1 MEIMTVSRV
10 KVCADMKFGIRRY
23 SFKSRVAARTS
34 WKRYARHNLGFK
46 APRGLGILTN
56 PRKAAY
62 NRIYNRTTVSS
73 EKAAVSLLSLLFA
86 IVFYV
91 IALPFFIVVV
101 IVEMMGK
108 NR

>member
-1 MEIMTVSRV
+1 MTVSRV

-46 APRGLGILTN
+46 APRGLGILT
-56 PRKAAY
+56 
-62 NRIYNRTTVSS
+62 TVSS
-73 EKAAVSLLSLLFA
+73 EKAAMSLLSLLFT

-91 IALPFFIVVV
+91 IALPFFILVV

-108 NR
+108 KR

>member
-1 MEIMTVSRV
+1 
-10 KVCADMKFGIRRY
+10 MKFGIRRY
-23 SFKSRVAARTS
+23 SFKGRVSARTS
-34 WKRYARHNLGFK
+34 WKRYARHSLGFK

-73 EKAAVSLLSLLFA
+73 EKAAMSLLSLLFT

-108 NR
+108 KR

>member
-1 MEIMTVSRV
+1 
-10 KVCADMKFGIRRY
+10 MKFGIRRY
-23 SFKSRVAARTS
+23 SFKGRVAARTS
-34 WKRYARHNLGFK
+34 WKRYARHSLGFK

-62 NRIYNRTTVSS
+62 NRIYSRTTVSS